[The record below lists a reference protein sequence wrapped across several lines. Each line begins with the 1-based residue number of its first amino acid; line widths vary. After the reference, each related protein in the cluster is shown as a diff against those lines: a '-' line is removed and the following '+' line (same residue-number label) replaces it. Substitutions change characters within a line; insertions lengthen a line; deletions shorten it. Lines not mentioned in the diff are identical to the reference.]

1 MGEAVIREEFPC
13 QPLHS
18 TANCSVYLIA
28 PSRYR
33 PCPIVTQRKRLLIAS
48 FVCAIDFLILRAH
61 RQKGFGLNENFTIPT
76 QPLTGPGEM
85 QRTVAVNKALS
96 NL

>member
-33 PCPIVTQRKRLLIAS
+33 PLPYRHTEKEIIDCI
-48 FVCAIDFLILRAH
+48 FCVCAIDFLIVRAH
-61 RQKGFGLNENFTIPT
+61 RQ
-76 QPLTGPGEM
+76 
-85 QRTVAVNKALS
+85 RH
-96 NL
+96 

>member
-28 PSRYR
+28 LPD
-33 PCPIVTQRKRLLIAS
+33 
-48 FVCAIDFLILRAH
+48 IDL
-61 RQKGFGLNENFTIPT
+61 
-76 QPLTGPGEM
+76 
-85 QRTVAVNKALS
+85 ALS
-96 NL
+96 SHKE